1 MIMQQHRI
9 ISLASILVMLIIPV
23 IGWFVVAQPQLAA
36 AQLADQQRA
45 DTEAQIQ
52 ASTAVVAQLKADS
65 AKLPDLN
72 DDLNKLRTSIPA
84 GVDSS
89 GYIDGLDALAL
100 LSHVLITKLTVSDP
114 VAYVAAVPPVDPAAA
129 AAVAEAAQ
137 NADGNADAAA
147 TPPPVAPVV
156 TDPAIVTSPLI
167 DSTSLVAIPVT
178 VDVTGPFESVLAFV
192 DGLQSSP
199 RLFLVTKLNTSVVA
213 GTSDFTGSVTGF
225 IYAIPTGVEG
235 TPRPISTT
243 VKQLNAILVEAPVE
257 ETNPD
262 ADPNADGTTPDP
274 TSTPAP

>member
-1 MIMQQHRI
+1 MQQHRI

-23 IGWFVVAQPQLAA
+23 IGWFLVAQPQLAA
-36 AQLADQQRA
+36 ASLADQQRA
-45 DTEAQIQ
+45 DMDVQIQ

-89 GYIDGLDALAL
+89 GYIDGLDALAQ
-100 LSHVLITKLTVSDP
+100 LSHVLITKLTVGDP
-114 VAYVAAVPPVDPAAA
+114 TAYVPAVPPVDPAAA
-129 AAVAEAAQ
+129 AAVAEAAET
-137 NADGNADAAA
+137 AGPDGA

-156 TDPAIVTSPLI
+156 TDPAIVTNPLI

-213 GTSDFTGSVTGF
+213 GTSDFTGSVTGV

-235 TPRPISTT
+235 KPRPISTT
-243 VKQLNAILVEAPVE
+243 VKSLTAIVVEAPVE
-257 ETNPD
+257 ETDPGTDEN
-262 ADPNADGTTPDP
+262 ADPTPEDPADTTTP
-274 TSTPAP
+274 